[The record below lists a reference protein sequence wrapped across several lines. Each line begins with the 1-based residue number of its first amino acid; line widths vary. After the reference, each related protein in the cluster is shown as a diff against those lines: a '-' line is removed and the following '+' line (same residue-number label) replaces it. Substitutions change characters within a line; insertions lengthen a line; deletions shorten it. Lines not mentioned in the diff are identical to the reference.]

1 MRFGSVDYEKKEGIV
16 VMTLDDQP
24 KLNALSSGIVSGLR
38 QGFDEMDGDDE
49 VQIAIVTGKGRS
61 FCAGADIT
69 GIDPTPANMKRYMKE
84 IFMTALCRAEKLIKP
99 VIAAV
104 NGLALGGGLELA
116 ISCDIIIASDKA
128 QFGVPEARLG
138 LVPGFAIVR
147 LDQLI
152 GRNKA
157 KELTMTT
164 DPISA
169 EEAFRINLANKV
181 VPHDKL
187 MDEAIAMAKRIMA
200 QGPLAVQFAKSAYNR
215 HLWGEDLAYATD
227 AMAMLFGTEDAK
239 EGTTAF
245 LEKRKPVFKGR

>member
-1 MRFGSVDYEKKEGIV
+1 MRIGSVDYEKKEGIAIL
-16 VMTLDDQP
+16 TLDDQP
-24 KLNALSSGIVSGLR
+24 KLNALSSGIVKGLNE
-38 QGFDEMDGDDE
+38 GFDEVDRDDE
-49 VQIAIVTGKGRS
+49 VQIAIVTGKGRA

-69 GIDPTPANMKRYMKE
+69 GIDPTPANMKRFMKDV
-84 IFMTALCRAEKLIKP
+84 FVNALCKAEKLIKP

-128 QFGVPEARLG
+128 QFGVPEAKLG

-157 KELTMTT
+157 KEMTMTT
-164 DPISA
+164 DPIPA
-169 EEAFRINLANKV
+169 EEAFRINLVNKV

-187 MDEAIAMAKRIMA
+187 MDEAMAMAKKIMA
-200 QGPLAVQFAKSAYNR
+200 QGPLAIQFAKSAYNR
-215 HLWGEDLAYATD
+215 FLWGEDLAYATD
-227 AMAMLFGTEDAK
+227 SMAMLFGTEDAK
-239 EGTTAF
+239 EGTAVF
-245 LEKRKPVFKGR
+245 LEKRKPVFRGK